1 MKSLG
6 IFISWKISP
15 SPQVN
20 DLTSL
25 NCLKEAFSLSNN
37 QEQDLFQT
45 NKTTGEVTS
54 SFKWKIEYWTSLVA
68 SIGGKIYAGILA
80 DAGSS
85 ILLTVFLRDNSP
97 KDFSIPELKFEDIL
111 VQINKLDKTTTG
123 LSKFQEVNITYDQ
136 CNASQKKITKTEVKI
151 KEEGHHK
158 SFSELELSN
167 HSKHIGH
174 FRQVGSQTDK
184 KQHDE
189 AAAAL

>member
-136 CNASQKKITKTEVKI
+136 CNAS
-151 KEEGHHK
+151 
-158 SFSELELSN
+158 
-167 HSKHIGH
+167 
-174 FRQVGSQTDK
+174 
-184 KQHDE
+184 
-189 AAAAL
+189 